1 MDRNGLKNTEGYRG
15 KQIARNLP
23 RDVRDAAKEAAL
35 RSGLEAAESVEDRSI
50 TLFERGNGPAFM
62 GFGSFMGFPYLE
74 DMNEVGGHSVAVMGV
89 PFDMGTT
96 NRPGARYGPR
106 GIREASQLT
115 DGYSFD
121 RGVDLYEA
129 LDVVDVGDVFIIPGS
144 IEKTFDQVSKAV
156 GLAYGA
162 GVFPVMLGGD
172 HSIGYPCV
180 RGISEHVG
188 GNVGIIHFDRHF
200 DISEK
205 NYDERM
211 HGTPW
216 FHATDI
222 PNAPARNLVQIG
234 CSGWVGTRDGVNN
247 ARERNTTVMTV
258 NDVEALGIEKAAEVA
273 LEIAWEGAEAV
284 YLSFDIDSVDPS
296 AAPGTGTPEPGGFTP
311 REALKLL
318 NMVAREGLCG
328 MEVVEVAPNYDSA
341 GITSLLAS
349 RAVANVL
356 ATLVENGHLPS
367 RYPIENAA
375 THPSEDGK
383 EDG

>member
-1 MDRNGLKNTEGYRG
+1 MDNNGLRDTEGEKR
-15 KQIARNLP
+15 KRVPQNLP
-23 RDVRDAAKEAAL
+23 RGVREAADAAAL
-35 RSGLEAAESVEDRSI
+35 QSGLEAADSVEDRSI
-50 TLFERGNGPAFM
+50 TLFERGNGPPFM
-62 GFGSFMGFPYLE
+62 GSSSFMGFPYLE
-74 DMNEVGGHSVAVMGV
+74 SVGKVVEHSVAIMGV

-129 LDVVDVGDVFIIPGS
+129 LDVVDIGDVFAIPGS

-156 GLAYGA
+156 GFVYGA
-162 GVFPVMLGGD
+162 GALPVMLGGD
-172 HSIGYPCV
+172 HSVGYPCT
-180 RGISEHVG
+180 RGIAEHVE

-205 NYDERM
+205 NFDERM

-222 PNAPARNLVQIG
+222 PNAPAKNLVQIG
-234 CSGWVGTRDGVNN
+234 CSGWVGTRDGVSNS
-247 ARERNTTVMTV
+247 RERGTTVLTV
-258 NDVEALGIEKAAEVA
+258 NDVEALGIEKAAEAA
-273 LEIAWEGAEAV
+273 LEIAWDGADAV

-328 MEVVEVAPNYDSA
+328 MEVVEVAPDYDSA

-349 RAVANVL
+349 RAVAEVL

-367 RYPIENAA
+367 RYPIEGLSQ
-375 THPSEDGK
+375 PQRDGK
-383 EDG
+383 ENE